1 MKDTLLGAE
10 DTKKYNSSFEAYDL
24 FGKAG
29 LLCKKKVI
37 LVMWLMSDKSISV
50 IVGRS
55 VRKVFT
61 KEVILDLY
69 PQGFW

>member
-10 DTKKYNSSFEAYDL
+10 DTNKYNSSFEAYDL

-37 LVMWLMSDKSISV
+37 SVMWLMSDKSISV
-50 IVGRS
+50 IGRS

>member
-10 DTKKYNSSFEAYDL
+10 DTKKYSSSFEAYDL

-29 LLCKKKVI
+29 LLYKKKVI
-37 LVMWLMSDKSISV
+37 LVMWLMSDKRISV
-50 IVGRS
+50 TVGRS

-61 KEVILDLY
+61 EEVIFDLC
-69 PQGFW
+69 PQGL

>member
-1 MKDTLLGAE
+1 MKDTLLGAK

-50 IVGRS
+50 IVGRR